1 MISHS
6 AVTALFTV
14 NAVSYGEGVN
24 FMKQLNY
31 DTRTLLLQNIRQPE
45 KHPLPERYTHGQYQ
59 ILCRLIKRKR
69 ITEKFFLFLLTEL
82 YGEKDWKQLS
92 YKQMYELIYIL
103 THYDYKE

>member
-1 MISHS
+1 
-6 AVTALFTV
+6 
-14 NAVSYGEGVN
+14 
-24 FMKQLNY
+24 MKQLNY

-45 KHPLPERYTHGQYQ
+45 KHPVPERYTHGQYQ

-103 THYDYKE
+103 TQSPTESLRLWHRKPRKTE

>member
-1 MISHS
+1 MVYELVRCDWSS
-6 AVTALFTV
+6 DVCSSVL
-14 NAVSYGEGVN
+14 
-24 FMKQLNY
+24 
-31 DTRTLLLQNIRQPE
+31 
-45 KHPLPERYTHGQYQ
+45 
-59 ILCRLIKRKR
+59 KRKR